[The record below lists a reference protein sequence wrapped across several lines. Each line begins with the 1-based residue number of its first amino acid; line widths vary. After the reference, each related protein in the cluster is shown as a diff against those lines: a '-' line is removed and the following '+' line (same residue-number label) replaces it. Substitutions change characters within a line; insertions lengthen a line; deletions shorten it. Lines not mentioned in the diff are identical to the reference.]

1 MSTDQHNIELLVDIL
16 NPDRGVLDICTAHA
30 ISFADLIDY
39 LKGPFFQSLADAA
52 RQLNHART
60 ELLALE
66 HEPNAL
72 LALIATTDTDE
83 EHRPAH
89 ETMRKSAS
97 RVLTIARQKASAPH
111 SAPADT
117 TPARRAPTKQRT
129 SVTSVPPAQSEST
142 HTTTHTPPTHTESPT
157 ATADPC
163 VQGQPASGTPETNAP
178 PPRKTRAGAGGLH
191 PSTPRCAANL
201 RAQAGTTSPL
211 PPTQPPPRQD
221 THTRAPPTAA

>member
-97 RVLTIARQKASAPH
+97 RVLTIARQKAAAPQT
-111 SAPADT
+111 APANT
-117 TPARRAPTKQRT
+117 TPAMQTPAPT
-129 SVTSVPPAQSEST
+129 SAPPVQHEST
-142 HTTTHTPPTHTESPT
+142 QANTTIPPTHNASTVAP
-157 ATADPC
+157 AVPG
-163 VQGQPASGTPETNAP
+163 VQGQPASSAPEANAP
-178 PPRKTRAGAGGLH
+178 PPRKARARVGGLQ
-191 PSTPRCAANL
+191 PPAPRCAANL
-201 RAQAGTTSPL
+201 RAQAGTTTPL
-211 PPTQPPPRQD
+211 TPTQPPSRQD
-221 THTRAPPTAA
+221 AHTRAPPTAA